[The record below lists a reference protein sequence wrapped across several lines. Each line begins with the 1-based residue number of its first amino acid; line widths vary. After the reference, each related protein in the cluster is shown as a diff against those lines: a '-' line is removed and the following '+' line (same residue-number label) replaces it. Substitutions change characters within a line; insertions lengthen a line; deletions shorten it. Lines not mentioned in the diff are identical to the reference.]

1 MAFPSEEACDAFL
14 DEVPRLG
21 FTTGLRESIGNATHP
36 YRVTLNGFSAL
47 RLYDLN
53 RCTARA
59 IRGALP
65 YGGVLDHINA
75 DLIERH

>member
-14 DEVPRLG
+14 PEIPRLG
-21 FTTGLRESIGNATHP
+21 FTMGLRESVGNSTHP
-36 YRVTLNGFSAL
+36 YRVVLNGFSSLKLA
-47 RLYDLN
+47 DLN

-65 YGGVLDHINA
+65 YGGVLDLVQA
-75 DLIERH
+75 DLIERK